1 MYLGEF
7 FNLYYFCDIS
17 QLKIII
23 FIPGEKI
30 TRIIRKVIEFWE
42 REERTKKEKKFV
54 IGILATVLTVFIFL
68 NMTCLALVLTG
79 YI

>member
-1 MYLGEF
+1 MTLLF
-7 FNLYYFCDIS
+7 S
-17 QLKIII
+17 QLTSNI

-42 REERTKKEKKFV
+42 RKERTEKEKK
-54 IGILATVLTVFIFL
+54 IEISILATVLAVFIFL
-68 NMTCLALVLTG
+68 NMTCLVLVLTG